1 MSIPSWYD
9 RGCHMPRVVVFTL
22 LATALIADATQSTN
36 SPPSSSHAK
45 NSKTS
50 PSGAKSASPHS
61 TSTASHSNS
70 RSGSKRSKKK
80 SRSATPSY
88 QLHPDPDRYRQIQQ
102 ALADRGYFKGQV
114 NGEWNDDSIDAL
126 KRFQTDQQLDADG
139 KVNALTLKGLGLGA
153 KHDGS
158 SAATVPLSAA
168 NSGTGADPATTPPS
182 ELPAETPP
190 PQQ

>member
-1 MSIPSWYD
+1 
-9 RGCHMPRVVVFTL
+9 MPRVVVFAL
-22 LATALIADATQSTN
+22 LATALIADAAQSSN
-36 SPPSSSHAK
+36 SPPSSSHTK
-45 NSKTS
+45 PSKAN
-50 PSGAKSASPHS
+50 PSAPKSASPHP
-61 TSTASHSNS
+61 TSTASHSSS

-80 SRSATPSY
+80 SRSAAPSY

-114 NGEWNDDSIDAL
+114 NGEWNEDSIDAL
-126 KRFQTDQQLDADG
+126 KRFQTDQQLDPDG
-139 KVNALTLKGLGLGA
+139 KINALSLKGLGLGA

-168 NSGTGADPATTPPS
+168 NSGTTADPTTTPPS